1 MKAYVQARVISLG
14 EVRSWTTKR
23 GETVTVQ
30 DCYLLIEDD
39 PRPVQASAEPALAV
53 KVGETGLYKADLY
66 PSRFESRPL
75 SITLRQRARTAVPA

>member
-1 MKAYVQARVISLG
+1 MKAYLQAKIISVG
-14 EVRSWTTKR
+14 ETRSWTTKR

-39 PRPVQASAEPALAV
+39 PRPVVAAAEPSLQV
-53 KVGETGLYKADLY
+53 KTGESGMYHADLY

-75 SITLRQRARTAVPA
+75 SVTLRQRARAA